1 MTCDEQLEQLGFER
15 LGPDATH
22 ADVTMW
28 LRSGGPDILVTQ
40 TSEDTHASDAVR
52 LIYEAGLRDKK
63 DEIAGRWKAFTDA
76 MRQPAVS
83 DLWTQARALQK
94 ERQEAE
100 TQRLSMLK

>member
-15 LGPDATH
+15 LGTCADS

-28 LRSGGPDILVTQ
+28 LRSGGPDMLVLQ
-40 TSEDTHASDAVR
+40 SREDTHSSDVAR
-52 LIYEAGLRDKK
+52 LIYEAGQRDKR
-63 DEIAGRWKAFTDA
+63 DEIAGRWQAFTA
-76 MRQPAVS
+76 ALKVPGVS

>member
-15 LGPDATH
+15 LGPCADS

-28 LRSGGPDILVTQ
+28 LRSGGPDMLVLQ
-40 TSEDTHASDAVR
+40 SREDTHSSDAAR
-52 LIYEAGLRDKK
+52 LIYEAGLRDKR

-83 DLWTQARALQK
+83 ELWTQARALQK